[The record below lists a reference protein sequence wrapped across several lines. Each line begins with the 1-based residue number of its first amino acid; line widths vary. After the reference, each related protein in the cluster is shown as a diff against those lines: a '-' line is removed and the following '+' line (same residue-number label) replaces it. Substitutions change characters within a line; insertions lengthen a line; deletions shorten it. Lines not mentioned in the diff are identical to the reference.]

1 LDSNEGF
8 CIIAPRRTG
17 SAHESEKV
25 REALLSLKTKTILG
39 DFAVDQRGFQT
50 GQKAVTI
57 QWQDGKQAVVW
68 PDGLGSAPRFPT
80 PNWASR

>member
-1 LDSNEGF
+1 MRQAGTTD
-8 CIIAPRRTG
+8 
-17 SAHESEKV
+17 SEKL
-25 REALLSLKTKTILG
+25 REALLALKTKTILG

-80 PNWASR
+80 PNWAGR

>member
-1 LDSNEGF
+1 LADARRKEG
-8 CIIAPRRTG
+8 TTD
-17 SAHESEKV
+17 SEKL
-25 REALLSLKTKTILG
+25 REALLTLKTKNILG

-50 GQKAVTI
+50 AQKAVTI